1 MYFKAYRHRCLTT
14 VVTDVAGDH
23 VSKNQES
30 TGGDFGAPH
39 CSCFFSCSYS
49 YSKGFSIAIRP
60 IGPQVAANCLDQRSA
75 SPQFKQ
81 PSSTSTVS
89 LSTVRRGGL
98 STASLSTTKSDAR
111 HERKDHRGRGVASPA
126 SAMPYPVATS
136 RKQLLGWNTPGPRSA
151 RPTGST
157 ASSASG
163 RLRRK
168 VGIVEMIRLAD
179 EPWLRW
185 LKATRGPR
193 SYDECAW
200 LCEARTPP
208 ITEWPPKWFL
218 KLSVADRPLRCMV
231 LFWLFFVLVLVLV
244 LVLDRASNCIIPSWS
259 TRCSGGNSVMDR
271 LTEVRSM
278 IRESGNGGLWAVT
291 EVALMPWTAKRSI
304 TITSSVRHGGL
315 STGFLFPS

>member
-1 MYFKAYRHRCLTT
+1 MRGRYT
-14 VVTDVAGDH
+14 
-23 VSKNQES
+23 NQKRPIEH
-30 TGGDFGAPH
+30 FGPML
-39 CSCFFSCSYS
+39 CSCVFSYSYSASRYSYS
-49 YSKGFSIAIRP
+49 YSKRSSISILP
-60 IGPQVAANCLDQRSA
+60 IGPQVPANCLDQRSA

-179 EPWLRW
+179 EPWAPVAQGHRRSRACDGSPSLR
-185 LKATRGPR
+185 
-193 SYDECAW
+193 Y
-200 LCEARTPP
+200 
-208 ITEWPPKWFL
+208 
-218 KLSVADRPLRCMV
+218 V
-231 LFWLFFVLVLVLV
+231 
-244 LVLDRASNCIIPSWS
+244 
-259 TRCSGGNSVMDR
+259 
-271 LTEVRSM
+271 
-278 IRESGNGGLWAVT
+278 
-291 EVALMPWTAKRSI
+291 
-304 TITSSVRHGGL
+304 
-315 STGFLFPS
+315 